1 VAVAVDQRVLAPS
14 RELAFGT
21 LVESQ
26 LAPVQTPAVAAAGT
40 LVGSQLA
47 PVQTPAVAVAGTVV
61 ESATAFGSVAAL
73 AVELV
78 LVAAPKVGL
87 LTGPVEAAAEVL
99 EFSPTRL

>member
-26 LAPVQTPAVAAAGT
+26 LAPVQTPAVAAA
-40 LVGSQLA
+40 
-47 PVQTPAVAVAGTVV
+47 VAVAGTVV

-78 LVAAPKVGL
+78 LVAAPTVGL
-87 LTGPVEAAAEVL
+87 LTGPVVAAAEVL